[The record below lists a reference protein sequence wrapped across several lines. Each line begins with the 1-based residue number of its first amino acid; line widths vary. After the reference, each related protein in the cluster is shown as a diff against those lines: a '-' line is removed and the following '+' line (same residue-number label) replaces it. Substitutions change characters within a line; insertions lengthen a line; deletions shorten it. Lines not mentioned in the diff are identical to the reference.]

1 VISQY
6 MPHVNGTKR
15 KLFTVGGKC
24 GDGPAHRVGTN
35 VMHIMEP
42 VLGLSSGVHVVMVYC
57 VLH

>member
-1 VISQY
+1 